1 VIFPQA
7 FFFDMDGLSVDTE
20 PLWLQTEVEL
30 ANEYGADWSLADQ
43 AHCLGGPMSKVGIH
57 LAEKSNRPDLAEWFS
72 EEMVRRMAH
81 RCSLGVGFMP
91 GVEVLLDEIS
101 DQGIPVGLV
110 SASPRPIVDA
120 VLNGLSKNYY
130 QFSIS
135 ASDVSRSKPFPDPYL
150 LAADKLKVEIS
161 ECIVLEDSA
170 TGVASATAAGA
181 YVVAVPHLVPIEE
194 ASRRIVVKTLENVS
208 VSLLREKFN
217 R

>member
-20 PLWLQTEVEL
+20 PMWLETEVEL

-57 LAEKSNRPDLAEWFS
+57 LAEKSKRPDLAEWFS
-72 EEMVRRMAH
+72 DEMVRRMAK
-81 RCSLGVGFMP
+81 RCALGVGFMP
-91 GVEVLLDEIS
+91 GVEVLLEEIVG
-101 DQGIPVGLV
+101 QGIPVGLV

-120 VLNGLSKNYY
+120 VLNGLGKNYY

-135 ASDVSRSKPFPDPYL
+135 ATDVMRSKPFPDPYL
-150 LAADKLKVEIS
+150 MAADKIDVDIK

-181 YVVAVPHLVPIEE
+181 YVVAIPHLVPIE
-194 ASRRIVVKTLENVS
+194 AAPRRIVLKSLENVS
-208 VSLLREKFN
+208 VALLKDKFS

>member
-1 VIFPQA
+1 
-7 FFFDMDGLSVDTE
+7 MDGLSVDTE
-20 PLWLQTEVEL
+20 PMWLQTEVEL

-110 SASPRPIVDA
+110 SASPRNIVDA
-120 VLNGLSKNYY
+120 VLDNLGHDLFP
-130 QFSIS
+130 FSIS
-135 ASDVSRSKPFPDPYL
+135 SDDVSVTKPNPECYL
-150 LAADKLKVEIS
+150 KAAALSQSEIS
-161 ECIVLEDSA
+161 NCLVFEDSL
-170 TGVASATAAGA
+170 TGMNAAISSGA
-181 YVVAVPHLVPIEE
+181 RLIAVPHLVSIEE
-194 ASRRIVVKTLENVS
+194 SPTVRVIKSLEQLNYEKLK
-208 VSLLREKFN
+208 SLFKDFSQAI
-217 R
+217 

>member
-1 VIFPQA
+1 
-7 FFFDMDGLSVDTE
+7 MDGLSVDTE
-20 PLWLQTEVEL
+20 PMWLQTEVEL

-57 LAEKSNRPDLAEWFS
+57 LADKSNRPDLAEWFS
-72 EEMVRRMAH
+72 DEMVRRMAQ
-81 RCSLGVGFMP
+81 RCSQGVGFMP
-91 GVEVLLDEIS
+91 GVEVLLNEILEL
-101 DQGIPVGLV
+101 GIPVGLV

-120 VLNGLSKNYY
+120 VLNGLGKSYY

-150 LAADKLKVEIS
+150 LAADKLNVDIS

-181 YVVAVPHLVPIEE
+181 YVVAVPHLVPIDVEP
-194 ASRRIVVKTLENVS
+194 RRIVLKTLENVT
-208 VSLLREKFN
+208 VALLKDKFS

>member
-1 VIFPQA
+1 
-7 FFFDMDGLSVDTE
+7 MDGLSVDTE
-20 PLWLQTEVEL
+20 PMWLQTEVEL

-57 LAEKSNRPDLAEWFS
+57 LADKSNRPDLAEWFS
-72 EEMVRRMAH
+72 DEMVRRMAQ
-81 RCSLGVGFMP
+81 RCSQGVEFMP
-91 GVEVLLDEIS
+91 GVEVLLNEIS
-101 DQGIPVGLV
+101 ELGIPVALV

-120 VLNGLSKNYY
+120 VLDGLGKSYY
-130 QFSIS
+130 KFSIS

-150 LAADKLKVEIS
+150 LAADKLNVEIS

-170 TGVASATAAGA
+170 TGVASATAAEA
-181 YVVAVPHLVPIEE
+181 YVVAVPHLVPIDAEP
-194 ASRRIVVKTLENVS
+194 RRIVLKTLENVS

>member
-1 VIFPQA
+1 
-7 FFFDMDGLSVDTE
+7 MDGLSVDTE
-20 PLWLQTEVEL
+20 PMWLQTEVEL

-57 LAEKSNRPDLAEWFS
+57 LAGKSNRPDLAEWFS
-72 EEMVRRMAH
+72 DEMVRRMAQ
-81 RCSLGVGFMP
+81 RCSQGVEFMP
-91 GVEVLLDEIS
+91 GVEVLLNEIS
-101 DQGIPVGLV
+101 ELGIPVALV

-120 VLNGLSKNYY
+120 VLDGLGKSYY
-130 QFSIS
+130 KFSIS

-150 LAADKLKVEIS
+150 LAADKLNVEIS

-170 TGVASATAAGA
+170 TGVASATAAEA
-181 YVVAVPHLVPIEE
+181 YVVAVPHLVPIDAEP
-194 ASRRIVVKTLENVS
+194 RRIVLKTLENVS